1 MLIRKKELNKNIIF
15 LTKTVEKLNDSI
27 EKSRLYEIIEIT
39 GNKKK
44 LFIRNFFS
52 GIFKG
57 VGISIGFYIITAIV
71 LILLN
76 YIVKLNIPVIGD
88 YISDIVEIV
97 ELNNRK

>member
-1 MLIRKKELNKNIIF
+1 MLIRKKELNNNIKV
-15 LTKTVEKLNDSI
+15 LSKTVERLNNSV
-27 EKSRLYEIIEIT
+27 ERSRLYEIIEIT

-44 LFIRNFFS
+44 LFLRNFFS

-57 VGISIGFYIITAIV
+57 IGISIGFYIVTALV
-71 LILLN
+71 LMLLN